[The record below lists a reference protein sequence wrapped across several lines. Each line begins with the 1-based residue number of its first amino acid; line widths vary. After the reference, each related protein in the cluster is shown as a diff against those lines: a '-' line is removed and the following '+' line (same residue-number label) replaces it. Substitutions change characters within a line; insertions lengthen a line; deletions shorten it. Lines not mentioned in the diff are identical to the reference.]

1 MWPGLVSSMSEVMTA
16 IGDGF
21 AGLGVEDWFEA
32 VDDRAE
38 ELGYFEPLGAKLG
51 AAFIDAG
58 PKLLVTFEN
67 YERIGRT
74 NKALVPLGFTF
85 AQTEGWSVLT
95 ILSDTDTPYRE
106 DRLYRYFDRLV
117 DDGFF
122 EDFEDVLFF
131 GEHLAGYAAAAYSV
145 AAPGCR
151 VLALRPVASADPSVT
166 GWDSRLKP
174 LRRACFTDRYG
185 YAPDMLEGA
194 RQAWIAVDPVEQFD
208 AMHVA
213 LFRARHVAR
222 LPLRRLGAFTA
233 HTLETMGILQPMI
246 AAAMDGSLDD
256 LAMARL
262 YRARRPSVAYL
273 RRLVS
278 RLAAV
283 GPKSRARKA
292 AEAVLALG
300 DDPHVAR
307 ALDHLRDG

>member
-1 MWPGLVSSMSEVMTA
+1 MTA

-21 AGLGVEDWFEA
+21 AGLGVEDWFNA
-32 VDDRAE
+32 VDERAE
-38 ELGYFEPLGAKLG
+38 ELGYFEPLGAGLG

-67 YERIGRT
+67 YERIGRA
-74 NKALVPLGFTF
+74 NKAQVPLGFTM
-85 AQTEGWSVLT
+85 AETEGWSVLT
-95 ILSDTDTPYRE
+95 ILAESETPYRE

-151 VLALRPVASADPSVT
+151 VLALRPIASADPSIT

-194 RQAWIAVDPVEQFD
+194 GQAWIAVDPLEQFD
-208 AMHVA
+208 AMHAA
-213 LFRARHVAR
+213 LFRARHVRR
-222 LPLRRLGAFTA
+222 LSLRRLGAFTA
-233 HTLETMGILQPMI
+233 HTLDMMGVLKPMI

-256 LAMARL
+256 LGMARL
-262 YRARRPSVAYL
+262 YRARRDSVAYL
-273 RRLVS
+273 RRMVS

-283 GPKSRARKA
+283 GPKPRARRA
-292 AEAVLALG
+292 AEAVLAFG
-300 DDPHVAR
+300 DDPYVAR
-307 ALDHLRDG
+307 ALDQLRDD